1 MTPIAV
7 RLADHTLERI
17 DALVA
22 AGWYPTRSACIKDAL
37 DQLLAAT
44 ERRRIDEA
52 IVAAYRR
59 VPQTEDELALAD
71 AGVKVIDDALRDD
84 TW

>member
-7 RLADHTLERI
+7 RLADETVAEI

-37 DQLLAAT
+37 DQLLSAL
-44 ERRRIDEA
+44 ERRRVDEA
-52 IVAAYRR
+52 MVEGYRR
-59 VPQTEDELALAD
+59 VPQTADELALAD
-71 AGVKVIDDALRDD
+71 ASAKAIDEALGADE
-84 TW
+84 W